1 MSNNNRR
8 IDSTIIAAVIGVMGT
23 LCVTVISLYANYFA
37 PRLQPTAVG
46 QPTDPALQV
55 TWTAPATST
64 IPPTTTITNTP
75 VPTDT
80 VPAGDPTSTPAPET
94 PTPEP
99 SLTPVPPAIGADW
112 ANGCVSSLWRLYPET
127 VQATVNNGCISQP
140 VIMSIEQ
147 VNLFFTENGSLKF
160 AVSRIF
166 DSAQVYGLFA
176 PIPANGLVR
185 IDTLLRRVQ
194 EGEIWMGVFAE
205 PNLTS
210 QGLVAVIPENENM
223 KRMELVQIKMPERT
237 ELNNLENFAEDS
249 SQDPPRYSIVFQL
262 SNGEVKL
269 QSLRDT
275 EFSPVLLNSAQ
286 PWLFIG
292 YQVLPGNNRID
303 GEFLNLLIQQQ

>member
-23 LCVTVISLYANYFA
+23 LCVTLITLYASYFA
-37 PRLQPTAVG
+37 PRPQQP
-46 QPTDPALQV
+46 QPTDPALQS

-64 IPPTTTITNTP
+64 IPPTATITNTP

-80 VPAGDPTSTPAPET
+80 VAVGEPTSTPAPVT
-94 PTPEP
+94 PTLEP
-99 SLTPVPPAIGADW
+99 TFTPVPPAIGADW
-112 ANGCVSSLWRLYPET
+112 ANGCISSLWRPYPDT
-127 VQATVNNGCISQP
+127 VQTTINNGCLSQP

-160 AVSRIF
+160 AVSRTF
-166 DSAQVYGLFA
+166 ENAQVYGMFA

-185 IDTLLRRVQ
+185 IDTLLRRAQV
-194 EGEIWMGVFAE
+194 GEIWMGVFAE

-210 QGLVAVIPENENM
+210 QGLVAVLPEDENV
-223 KRMELVQIKMPERT
+223 KRMELVQRKMPEQAQLH
-237 ELNNLENFAEDS
+237 ELEDFAEDS
-249 SQDPPRYSIVFQL
+249 SQDPPRYSIVFEL
-262 SNGEVKL
+262 SNGEVRI
-269 QSLRDT
+269 QELRDT

-303 GEFLNLLIQQQ
+303 AEFLNLLVQGQ